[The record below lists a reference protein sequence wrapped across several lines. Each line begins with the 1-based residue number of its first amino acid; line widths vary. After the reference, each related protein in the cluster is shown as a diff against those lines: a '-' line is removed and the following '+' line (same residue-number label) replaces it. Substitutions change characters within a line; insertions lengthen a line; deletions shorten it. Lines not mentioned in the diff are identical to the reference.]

1 MSKSKATNYITIE
14 GRLVRTPNFGIGK
27 AKGTPW
33 CFGTLAVK
41 AYYAKE
47 GKEAP
52 TDFFNI
58 KAFGDEAEL
67 LKDMVQ
73 GHIVRIEGQMR
84 SEKYTDKEGVEKQGW
99 YVQVAPNGVAPVE
112 ARPRNNA
119 PTTSDEDG
127 AYDPWSEE

>member
-58 KAFGDEAEL
+58 KAFGDEAEM
-67 LKDMVQ
+67 LKDLVQ

-84 SEKYTDKEGVEKQGW
+84 SEKYKDKEGVEKQGW
-99 YVQVAPNGVAPVE
+99 YVQVAPNGVEQVE
-112 ARPRNNA
+112 ARPKNPA
-119 PTTSDEDG
+119 PTTNSEDEF
-127 AYDPWSEE
+127 DPFNED